1 MESWNLGILEC
12 MRHLVILHEMKEER
26 RRGGERRGI
35 EGEEGEEGEEKR
47 RREEEKERRRKT
59 RRVERWRGEK

>member
-1 MESWNLGILEC
+1 MESWSLRVILESWNLGILEF

-35 EGEEGEEGEEKR
+35 EGEEGEEKR
-47 RREEEKERRRKT
+47 RRGEGGRQEG
-59 RRVERWRGEK
+59 WRGEK